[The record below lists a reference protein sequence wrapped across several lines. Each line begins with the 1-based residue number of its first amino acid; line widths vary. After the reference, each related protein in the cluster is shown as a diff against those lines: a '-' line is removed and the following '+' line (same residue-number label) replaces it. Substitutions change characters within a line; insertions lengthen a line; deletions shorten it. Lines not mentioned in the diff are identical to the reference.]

1 MRIISGFAG
10 GRRLTAPAGDRTR
23 PTSDKIRGSIFN
35 ILMARTPGA
44 RVLDVF
50 GGTGAMALE
59 ALSRGAEH
67 AVIIDADRQAID
79 AIRKNAQAVLGDDI
93 RAKSDIIKSDYRR
106 AVQSLSGRQFDLVF
120 LDPPYMLTDA
130 YAHVQTLLLEGGMLS
145 EDCIIVCERAR
156 DAKVEYAAGYEIF
169 DTRVYGETAID
180 LVRREK

>member
-10 GRRLTAPAGDRTR
+10 GRRLTAPTGDRTR

-67 AVIIDADRQAID
+67 AVIIDSDRQAID

-93 RAKSDIIKSDYRR
+93 RAMTDIIKSDYRR
-106 AVQSLSGRQFDLVF
+106 AVQGLSGQSFDLVF
-120 LDPPYMLTDA
+120 LDPPYMLTEA
-130 YAHVQTLLLEGGMLS
+130 YAQVQKLLDEGGMLS
-145 EDCIIVCERAR
+145 EGCVLVCERAR
-156 DAKVEYAAGYEIF
+156 DAKVEYAPGYEIF